1 MYVLSSYLVARAA
14 IDWSGTDEDFLKT
27 FTMIGRTRLF
37 DASWRV
43 SCQWLLVHDKPFPRA
58 WDYGEISCPFC
69 CFLPPHCLTFCHT
82 PDTFTIPKSTPVVMA
97 LSRTNKRAFADLDG
111 PYLWTFDFKLFRRG
125 EPQPL
130 ASSRHDVYW
139 ERSVPLEID
148 LEPGEYVVHV
158 RAANL
163 RAGAGGSCTRH
174 DRSGSTV
181 R

>member
-1 MYVLSSYLVARAA
+1 MHVLSSYPVARAA
-14 IDWSGTDEDFLKT
+14 TDLLCADEDFLKT

-37 DASWRV
+37 DASWLV
-43 SCQWLLVHDKPFPRA
+43 SSQWLLVHDKPFPRA
-58 WDYGEISCPFC
+58 WDYGEISCTFC
-69 CFLPPHCLTFCHT
+69 CSRPPYCLTFCHT

-148 LEPGEYVVHV
+148 LDPGEYVVHV
-158 RAANL
+158 RAAIL

-174 DRSGSTV
+174 DRSGSTA